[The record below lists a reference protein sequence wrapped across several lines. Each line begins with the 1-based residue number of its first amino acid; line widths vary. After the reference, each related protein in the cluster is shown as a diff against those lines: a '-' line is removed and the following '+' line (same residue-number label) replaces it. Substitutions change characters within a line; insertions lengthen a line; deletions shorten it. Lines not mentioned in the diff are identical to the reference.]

1 MSSCFFRAVSLCL
14 ERVSSA
20 LYKRREAWCSVTTK
34 SHIAELLAILQPT
47 YPDAHCALEFT
58 TPLELLIATILSA
71 QCTDERVNLVTRT
84 LFQCYRTIEDYA
96 TADLEELARAIQS
109 TGFYRQKARSI
120 QRCCDML
127 LRQCG
132 GSIPETMEALVS
144 LPGVGRKT
152 ANVILGNALHRPQ
165 GIAVDTHVKRL
176 AQRLGLTTE
185 TNPDKIEQDLMV
197 LVPQE
202 AWTLFSHL
210 LILHGRTL
218 CKARAPQCA
227 ICPVQHLCPTSILAT
242 GRQKRRDASVGP
254 DNSMRYGSVS

>member
-1 MSSCFFRAVSLCL
+1 MVQCDH
-14 ERVSSA
+14 
-20 LYKRREAWCSVTTK
+20 K
-34 SHIAELLAILQPT
+34 SQVAELLAILQHT
-47 YPDAHCALEFT
+47 YPDARCGLDFT

-84 LFQCYRTIEDYA
+84 LFQRYRTIEDYA
-96 TADLEELARAIQS
+96 TADPEELARAIQP

-120 QRCCDML
+120 QRCCDIL
-127 LRQCG
+127 LTQYG
-132 GSIPETMEALVS
+132 GSIPETMEELVR

-176 AQRLGLTTE
+176 TRRLGLTTA
-185 TNPDKIEQDLMV
+185 TNPDKIEQDLMT
-197 LVPQE
+197 LVPRE

-210 LILHGRTL
+210 LIFHGRTL

-227 ICPVQHLCPTSILAT
+227 VCPVQHLCPSSTLAA
-242 GRQKRRDASVGP
+242 GRKGAATP
-254 DNSMRYGSVS
+254 L